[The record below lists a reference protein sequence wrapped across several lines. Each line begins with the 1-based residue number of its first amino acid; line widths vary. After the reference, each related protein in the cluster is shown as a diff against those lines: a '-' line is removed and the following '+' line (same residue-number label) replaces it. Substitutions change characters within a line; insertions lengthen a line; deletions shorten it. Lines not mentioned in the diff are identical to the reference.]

1 MRSLNKIWK
10 KLGPGLI
17 TGSSDDDP
25 SGIATYSQAGAQFGL
40 ATLWTALFTFPLMA
54 SIQEMCARIGI
65 VSSMGLTG
73 TIKRHYSKKVLYL
86 ILFFSTP
93 AIILNIGADIAGMGA
108 VGNLLFPKIDAA
120 FFSVVFTIILIICII
135 YFPYKKIASILK
147 YLCIVLLV
155 YLIVPFLYKQD
166 LVYILKSAIMPNI
179 SFNKEFI
186 SVLVGL
192 LGTTISPYLFFW
204 QANMEAEEMKQ
215 QKKIIIDKKLMSE
228 VKYDVDFGMFF
239 SNVVMFFIILTTGTV
254 LYNSNVHHIN
264 TVEDAAKALEPL
276 AGKAAYLL
284 FSIGIIGTGFLA
296 IPVLS
301 GSLSYM
307 YCETF
312 GWKDGLD
319 KKYNEAKAFYIII
332 AISLLLGLAVNYLGL
347 SPIKAL
353 LSAAIL
359 YGLTAPLLIGVIL
372 HICNNK
378 SIMGEFT
385 NSRKNNIFGLITF
398 LLMTLAAISLLY
410 FIFIEG

>member
-1 MRSLNKIWK
+1 MRFLSIKKIWK
-10 KLGPGLI
+10 KLGPGLV

-54 SIQEMCARIGI
+54 AIQEMCARIGI

-73 TIKRHYSKKVLYL
+73 TIKRHYSRKILYL
-86 ILFFSTP
+86 MLLFSTP

-108 VGNLLFPKIDAA
+108 VGNLLFPDTDASV
-120 FFSVVFTIILIICII
+120 FSILFTIILIICII
-135 YFPYKKIASILK
+135 YFPYKKIAAFLK
-147 YLCIVLLV
+147 YMCIVLLV
-155 YLIVPFLYKQD
+155 YLIVPFLSHQEMG
-166 LVYILKSAIMPNI
+166 LIAKSAVIPQI
-179 SFNKEFI
+179 KFNKEFLSI
-186 SVLVGL
+186 LVGL

-215 QKKIIIDKKLMSE
+215 DNNIIVNKKLMSD

-254 LYNSNVHHIN
+254 LYNSGMRNIE

-284 FSIGIIGTGFLA
+284 FSAGIIGTGFLA
-296 IPVLS
+296 IPILS

-312 GWKDGLD
+312 GWDEGLD
-319 KKYNEAKAFYIII
+319 KKYYEAKAFYFIIT
-332 AISLLLGLAVNYLGL
+332 ISLILGLAVNYVGF
-347 SPIKAL
+347 SPIKTL
-353 LSAAIL
+353 LAAAVL
-359 YGLTAPLLIGVIL
+359 YGLTAPVLIGIIL
-372 HICNNK
+372 HISNNK
-378 SIMGEFT
+378 LIMGDFV
-385 NSRKNNIFGLITF
+385 NSRTSNILGFIALTVMTVAAAMLIY
-398 LLMTLAAISLLY
+398 MM
-410 FIFIEG
+410 